1 MVQLA
6 AMLIGLA
13 SGFLGGLVGVGGG
26 IIMVPLFRLAA
37 GIDMQK
43 AVGTSL
49 AIMAPMAVVGAYTK
63 ARSGNWDFTSFIWAV
78 GLAMVGGWL
87 GATYGNSLRS
97 ETLQKAFGAILI
109 LVGCKMLF
117 WK

>member
-1 MVQLA
+1 MTQFLS
-6 AMLIGLA
+6 MLIGLA

-26 IIMVPLFRLAA
+26 IIMVPLFRLVA
-37 GIDMQK
+37 GLDMQK

-49 AIMAPMAVVGAYTK
+49 AIMAPMAVVGAFTK
-63 ARSGNWDFTSFIWAV
+63 AKDGHWDLNSFLWAV
-78 GLAMVGGWL
+78 ALAMVGGWL

-97 ETLQKAFGAILI
+97 EMLQRIFGVVLI
-109 LVGCKMLF
+109 LVGCRMLF

>member
-1 MVQLA
+1 MNQLA
-6 AMLIGLA
+6 AMLIGLS

-37 GIDMQK
+37 GMDMQK

-49 AIMAPMAVVGAYTK
+49 AIMAPMAIIGAWTK
-63 ARSGNWDFTSFIWAV
+63 AKAGNWDATAFVWAV
-78 GLAMVGGWL
+78 GLAMAGGWL

-97 ETLQKAFGAILI
+97 ELLQKIFGFVLV
-109 LVGCKMLF
+109 LVGCRMLF

>member
-1 MVQLA
+1 MAQLG
-6 AMLIGLA
+6 AMLIGLS
-13 SGFLGGLVGVGGG
+13 SGFLGGLIGVGGG

-37 GIDMQK
+37 GMDMQK

-49 AIMAPMAVVGAYTK
+49 AIMAPMAIVGALTK
-63 ARSGNWDFTSFIWAV
+63 ARSGHWDAASFIWAV

-97 ETLQKAFGAILI
+97 EMLQKIFAVF
-109 LVGCKMLF
+109 LVGVGIYMFFK
-117 WK
+117 K

>member
-1 MVQLA
+1 MAQLG
-6 AMLIGLA
+6 AMLIGLT

-26 IIMVPLFRLAA
+26 IVMVPLLRLAA
-37 GIDMQK
+37 GLDMQK

-49 AIMAPMAVVGAYTK
+49 AIMAPMAIVGAMTK
-63 ARSGNWDFTSFIWAV
+63 ARSGNFDASSFIWAV

-97 ETLQKAFGAILI
+97 EMLQKIFAVF
-109 LVGCKMLF
+109 LVGAGIYMFFK
-117 WK
+117 K

>member
-1 MVQLA
+1 MAQLG

-13 SGFLGGLVGVGGG
+13 SGFLGGLIGVGGG
-26 IIMVPLFRLAA
+26 IIMVPLFRLA
-37 GIDMQK
+37 GGLDMQK

-49 AIMAPMAVVGAYTK
+49 AIMAPMAVVGALTK
-63 ARSGNWDFTSFIWAV
+63 ARSGNFDAASFMWAV

-97 ETLQKAFGAILI
+97 ELLQKIFAVFM
-109 LVGCKMLF
+109 VGVGVYMFFK
-117 WK
+117 K